1 MMSVINL
8 CVMMVS
14 CAFYCC
20 VSWSQAPFTPFI
32 TELMYQNLRHLI
44 DPASVE
50 EKDSGSIH
58 YLMLPHVR
66 CTALHFRHLIA
77 ISCPLPI
84 RSLTSVRYASSHQGC
99 IRFLFYFTLKCYLFL
114 WSKLYFQHRFSSVTW
129 SSEIIDLLSMLKSL
143 CIISWIKQHYSKWK
157 YFRTVYQVTL
167 STIKY

>member
-66 CTALHFRHLIA
+66 CTALHFIQTPHCYFLSTANQKFDLSKI
-77 ISCPLPI
+77 
-84 RSLTSVRYASSHQGC
+84 C
-99 IRFLFYFTLKCYLFL
+99 I
-114 WSKLYFQHRFSSVTW
+114 FSSRLHTF
-129 SSEIIDLLSMLKSL
+129 SILLYIKVLF
-143 CIISWIKQHYSKWK
+143 ISVIKAVFSASFLQCHMT
-157 YFRTVYQVTL
+157 FRNH
-167 STIKY
+167 